1 MARTRYIQDP
11 KTHKLIPADEYYSGQ
26 DNISLPYIV
35 EDYKPYQSMVTG
47 EMIEGRKAHREHLL
61 KHNVVVAEQNSARP
75 AVQNQQKLKEQIAR
89 QVYEKLK
96 YR

>member
-11 KTHKLIPADEYYSGQ
+11 VTHKLIPADEYYAPT
-26 DNISLPYIV
+26 DNVSAYIV
-35 EDYKPYQSMVTG
+35 EDYKPYKSMVTG

-75 AVQNQQKLKEQIAR
+75 VAPNNNRLKEQIAR

>member
-11 KTHKLIPADEYYSGQ
+11 VTHKLIPANEYYAPT
-26 DNISLPYIV
+26 DNAAPYIV

-47 EMIEGRKAHREHLL
+47 EYIEGRKAHREHLL

-75 AVQNQQKLKEQIAR
+75 QTPDGGRLKEQIAR
-89 QVYEKLK
+89 QVYERLRYK
-96 YR
+96 

>member
-11 KTHKLIPADEYYSGQ
+11 KTHKLIPADEYYSPQ
-26 DNISLPYIV
+26 ENTSAYIL

-47 EMIEGRKAHREHLL
+47 EIIEGRKAHREHLL
-61 KHNVVVAEQNSARP
+61 KHNVVVAEQNSAKP
-75 AVQNQQKLKEQIAR
+75 VVQNNHRLKEQIAR

-96 YR
+96 